1 MCGLDYFSFSV
12 FVSVIN
18 RKYLST
24 FYNMDTASE
33 YNRKMVLNYRDD
45 QDHLKAAALR
55 DHPDI
60 YAGWGDE
67 LLKPWTLKNWDRWE
81 EERPTWFTDQWVEGV
96 PNEYILYDFRLKYKK
111 TKGRVDDDK
120 LKRRRGS
127 TSVRELLGGVEVR

>member
-1 MCGLDYFSFSV
+1 
-12 FVSVIN
+12 
-18 RKYLST
+18 
-24 FYNMDTASE
+24 MDTASE

-60 YAGWGDE
+60 YAGWG
-67 LLKPWTLKNWDRWE
+67 R
-81 EERPTWFTDQWVEGV
+81 
-96 PNEYILYDFRLKYKK
+96 KK